1 MDWPAFVPVTG
12 STGTAT
18 SSSRPLRR
26 RAKTPWRP
34 EEPAGLAPLRFV
46 AGASAAAAV
55 LRRRPVLQAEAK
67 VKEAK
72 VATKSWLRAPPPWAV
87 ALLGFAMV
95 LLHRV
100 ALKEFKSAGA
110 AMPPPRF
117 TVFLHA
123 AIFLI
128 ASQVMPPTKFP
139 KEQNVKVILLVGV
152 VELLGWVAL
161 QQVATAGSLGVSAA
175 LLSGVSLLVTLLAAR
190 FLLRSRVKR
199 TAWLGAAIVA
209 LGVGAAGPVKA
220 LSSLHPGLQ
229 QAALLCSALSFS
241 GLALTGKEVL
251 FSGRAPLSVASVACL
266 ASCAQLLALAL
277 PEILSLKSFPGSLEV
292 AQIIVGPAPRIAALP
307 VAAYIYILG
316 SAVLRLTFTWALRS
330 ANAPTVQL
338 VNAVAVPFGSAVL
351 MLLSRAQISGQTLM
365 ALGLCTLGSVVF
377 FLREGPLVKTS
388 ELFGASLTEEQIK
401 LEEAWKKE
409 KEEQAKKSQE
419 ERKQKEEEKRKAQEL
434 QAKQRQEREGQLRKE
449 REQKQKQKEDEQK
462 RKEEERQRVAAEK
475 KRLKE
480 EARAIREEEKRKAE
494 EERRKK
500 QEEYEA
506 KKLEEQKQAIAAKKR
521 KEEEKKQKEE
531 EARLQKE
538 AEKEA
543 GAKKKQQE
551 QEAAAVAAQ
560 QKQQE
565 EARKKEEKQR
575 KEAEAKAEA
584 EAKKAEAK
592 KAEAKKAE
600 ELRAEERRKEE
611 QEEEARLK
619 AEEQAQSEEFRKRRE
634 AEARKQQEEEA
645 ARKRQEEEVARKRQ
659 EEEEAR
665 KQQEAE
671 RKRQEEE
678 VKRQQEEERKQKELE
693 EQAREEER
701 KRKETEEGER
711 TRQEGKEERIEE
723 EVTAQSGE
731 ADEKE
736 KQKRYSRLSFKWK
749 VQDEMRWGQ
758 EAARIKQQL
767 MERERELEALR
778 KSKEEDDRRWAELQE
793 EAKQIEAQKAKDG
806 HCRLIEPMVGLLSPS
821 LSLQWRS
828 VGNSSAA
835 L

>member
-161 QQVATAGSLGVSAA
+161 QQVATAGRRLGGSPVWGVLVGDAAGGPFFAAEPCEAHCLAGRRDRGTGRWRRWAGEGVVVPASRPPTGSTA
-175 LLSGVSLLVTLLAAR
+175 LLSPLLFWPGAHWKGGP
-190 FLLRSRVKR
+190 LLRASSALCGIGGLPGLVRATPGPRAAGDPVAEELPGEPGGGTDHR
-199 TAWLGAAIVA
+199 RPCAEDSSSAGCGLHLHFGERRLALDLHLGPAQRQRPH
-209 LGVGAAGPVKA
+209 GAAGECCCRA
-220 LSSLHPGLQ
+220 LRLCCAD
-229 QAALLCSALSFS
+229 AALVGAGADQRANPDGAWALHAGQR
-241 GLALTGKEVL
+241 GLLPARGAAGEDLGALRREPHGRADQVGRGVEEREGGAGKEVTR
-251 FSGRAPLSVASVACL
+251 RAKA
-266 ASCAQLLALAL
+266 
-277 PEILSLKSFPGSLEV
+277 
-292 AQIIVGPAPRIAALP
+292 
-307 VAAYIYILG
+307 
-316 SAVLRLTFTWALRS
+316 
-330 ANAPTVQL
+330 
-338 VNAVAVPFGSAVL
+338 
-351 MLLSRAQISGQTLM
+351 
-365 ALGLCTLGSVVF
+365 
-377 FLREGPLVKTS
+377 EG
-388 ELFGASLTEEQIK
+388 GG
-401 LEEAWKKE
+401 
-409 KEEQAKKSQE
+409 
-419 ERKQKEEEKRKAQEL
+419 EKRKAQEL

-600 ELRAEERRKEE
+600 ANGAQELRAEERRKEE

-793 EAKQIEAQKAKDG
+793 EAKQIEAQKAKVTPVRTG
-806 HCRLIEPMVGLLSPS
+806 TAG
-821 LSLQWRS
+821 
-828 VGNSSAA
+828 
-835 L
+835 